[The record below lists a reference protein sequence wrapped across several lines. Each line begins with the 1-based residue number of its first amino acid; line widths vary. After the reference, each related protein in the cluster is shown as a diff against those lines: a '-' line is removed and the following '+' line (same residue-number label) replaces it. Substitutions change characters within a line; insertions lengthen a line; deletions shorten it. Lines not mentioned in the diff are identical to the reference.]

1 MRVRTVRAI
10 QGEPNVN
17 PEQSW
22 PTEWPKVA
30 RDIAAVTTDAL
41 AAVRAANRDA
51 LTEAVEELRAL
62 SFEQVTSVHAAIVRE
77 LLEDTHPDGL
87 SSEDVQDALTACAK
101 ATIVWL
107 PDLDVQALAAVY
119 TGALGITDLDDD
131 SFRIGHGAYLRSAV
145 LVIGNLSAV
154 VKKPLT
160 AYITTAI
167 GEIARAQTIEMP

>member
-1 MRVRTVRAI
+1 M
-10 QGEPNVN
+10 N
-17 PEQSW
+17 PEQSLPTPSW

-30 RDIAAVTTDAL
+30 RNIADATADAL
-41 AAVRAANRDA
+41 AAVRAANSGA
-51 LTEAVEELRAL
+51 LTDAVDELKNL
-62 SFEQVTSVHAAIVRE
+62 SFEQVSSVHAAIVRE

-101 ATIVWL
+101 ATITWL

-119 TGALGITDLDDD
+119 TGALGISDLEDD

-145 LVIGNLSAV
+145 LVMGSLSAGT
-154 VKKPLT
+154 KKPQAT
-160 AYITTAI
+160 YIATAI

>member
-1 MRVRTVRAI
+1 MVHGKLAR
-10 QGEPNVN
+10 VN

-22 PTEWPKVA
+22 PADWPKVA
-30 RDIAAVTTDAL
+30 RDIADATADGL

-51 LTEAVEELRAL
+51 LTDAVEELRAL
-62 SFEQVTSVHAAIVRE
+62 SFEQVASVHAAIVRE

-101 ATIVWL
+101 STITWL

-119 TGALGITDLDDD
+119 TGALGITDLEDD
-131 SFRIGHGAYLRSAV
+131 SFRIGHAAYVRSAV
-145 LVIGNLSAV
+145 LVIGSLSAG
-154 VKKPLT
+154 VKKPQN
-160 AYITTAI
+160 AYITAAI

>member
-1 MRVRTVRAI
+1 M
-10 QGEPNVN
+10 N
-17 PEQSW
+17 PQQSW

-30 RDIAAVTTDAL
+30 RDIAAATADAL

-51 LTEAVEELRAL
+51 LTEAVDELRTL

-119 TGALGITDLDDD
+119 TGALGITDLEDD

-145 LVIGNLSAV
+145 LVIGSLSAV

-160 AYITTAI
+160 KYITTAI